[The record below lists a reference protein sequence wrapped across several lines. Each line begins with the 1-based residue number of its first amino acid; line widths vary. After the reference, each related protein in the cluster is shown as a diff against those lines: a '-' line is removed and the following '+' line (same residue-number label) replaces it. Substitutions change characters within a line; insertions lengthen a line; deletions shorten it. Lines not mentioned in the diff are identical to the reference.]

1 MAKGYLELTVK
12 FQKIGNKIK
21 YTLPVKMYCERANT
35 FIPNSMTLD
44 KTDGLIVSWLGKKVD
59 ALFKTTSTIFKKVNL
74 SEAYDF
80 CDKPLSD

>member
-12 FQKIGNKIK
+12 FQKIGNRVK

-44 KTDGLIVSWLGKKVD
+44 KTDGLIVFWLGNNVD
-59 ALFKTTSTIFKKVNL
+59 SLFKKTDKIFKKVNL
-74 SEAYDF
+74 SVAYDF
-80 CDKPLSD
+80 CDKSLSD